1 MGLMVPLSA
10 GALLIANPELPDP
23 NFDQT
28 VVLIL
33 AHGDDGSLG
42 VVLNR
47 PGPLT
52 AAERVSA
59 WHPALVGDGVIFAGG
74 PVNPDVVVG
83 LAVRAPGVT
92 GPLPEGLMTEVF
104 ADVGIVDLENPH
116 DDAWRMLCCL
126 RVFAGYAGWGP
137 GQLAAEVAAGGWWV
151 VEARPDDVSSE
162 RPLSLWRN
170 VLRRQPGSLA
180 LVSSYSRTPE
190 LN

>member
-1 MGLMVPLSA
+1 MVPLSA
-10 GALLIANPELPDP
+10 GALLIANPLLPDP

-33 AHGDDGSLG
+33 AHGDGGSLG

-47 PGPLT
+47 PGPLR
-52 AAERVSA
+52 AASRVSA
-59 WHPALVGDGVIFAGG
+59 WDPALVGDGVIFDGG
-74 PVNPDVVVG
+74 PVNPDAFVG
-83 LAVRAPGVT
+83 LAVRAPGST
-92 GPLPEGLMTEVF
+92 GPLPEGLMTEVL

-116 DDAWRMLCCL
+116 DAWRMLCAL

-137 GQLAAEVAAGGWWV
+137 GQLLDEVAAGGWWI
-151 VEARPDDVSSE
+151 VEAQARDVSTG
-162 RPLSLWRN
+162 RPLSLWRD

-180 LVSSYSRTPE
+180 LVSSYSRSPE

>member
-1 MGLMVPLSA
+1 MVPLSA
-10 GALLIANPELPDP
+10 GVLLIANPELPDP

-47 PGPLT
+47 PGPLSAT
-52 AAERVSA
+52 ERLSA
-59 WHPALVGDGVIFAGG
+59 WDPALVGDGVIFDGG
-74 PVNPDVVVG
+74 PVNPDAMIG
-83 LAVRAPGVT
+83 LAVRAPGAT
-92 GPLPEGLMTEVF
+92 GAPPDGLMTEVF
-104 ADVGIVDLENPH
+104 PEVGMVDLGNPH
-116 DDAWRMLCCL
+116 EDAWRFLGAL

-137 GQLAAEVAAGGWWV
+137 GQLFGEVAAGGWWIV
-151 VEARPDDVSSE
+151 GAEPSDVSTD
-162 RPLSLWRN
+162 RPRSLWRD

-180 LVSSYSRTPE
+180 LVSSYSRSPE

>member
-1 MGLMVPLSA
+1 MVPLSA

-33 AHGDDGSLG
+33 AHGEDGSLG

-52 AAERVSA
+52 AAERFSA
-59 WHPALVGDGVIFAGG
+59 WDPALVGDGVIFDGG
-74 PVNPDVVVG
+74 PVNPDVVLG

-104 ADVGIVDLENPH
+104 GDVGLVDLAHPH
-116 DDAWRMLCCL
+116 DDAWRLLGAL
-126 RVFAGYAGWGP
+126 RIFAGYAGWGP
-137 GQLAAEVAAGGWWV
+137 GQLAGEAAAGGWWIV
-151 VEARPDDVSSE
+151 GAQPRDVSTD
-162 RPLSLWRN
+162 RPRSLWRD

-180 LVSSYSRTPE
+180 LVSSYSRSPE